1 MAQTSLAWR
10 ERQNGEAVAE
20 AAAAAAAAVVAV
32 AVAAA
37 AVAVAAAVAALR
49 VSAQSRLCYRGFAPP
64 SSARGLARGC
74 HCSDETVGTCGGFQR
89 GDFVVHAR
97 GCGCDHEALR
107 AHRARALDEPATRA
121 LSTTGASDLS
131 SDSTFFLK
139 SETKRNLSLKSVF
152 GASHRTFGHSTLC
165 RAAAT
170 APPPRGSGS

>member
-1 MAQTSLAWR
+1 MAHTSLAWR
-10 ERQNGEAVAE
+10 ERQNGEAVVVV
-20 AAAAAAAAVVAV
+20 AAAAAAVVAV
-32 AVAAA
+32 GVAAA

-49 VSAQSRLCYRGFAPP
+49 VCAQSRLCYRGFAPP

-97 GCGCDHEALR
+97 GYGSDHDALR

-139 SETKRNLSLKSVF
+139 SEYKKEFV
-152 GASHRTFGHSTLC
+152 A
-165 RAAAT
+165 
-170 APPPRGSGS
+170 